1 MPAGSV
7 DAEADFVAGGHV
19 LSGAEPEG
27 PDFQLRFDV
36 LADDGADVIPFEGLF
51 GQHER
56 RSAGIALLAGLE
68 QSEDRAAERRV
79 GRQLLQ
85 DTV

>member
-1 MPAGSV
+1 MQAQL
-7 DAEADFVAGGHV
+7 VAGGHV
-19 LSGAEPEG
+19 LAGAESEAA
-27 PDFQLRFDV
+27 DLDLRLDMLAQNGQDV
-36 LADDGADVIPFEGLF
+36 VPGEGLL
-51 GQHER
+51 GKHER
-56 RSAGIALLAGLE
+56 CPAGVALLAGLE